1 MNNRHLLQINELV
14 IIGKFVQARNHWS
27 RIIVLAAANNSRQP
41 ISVLSCEI
49 SSSPNLRTWI
59 KSKFNRLLI
68 FRSQKNEPSCD
79 NFHWGIKFWWVDW
92 RELPLSQK
100 RGELLADKFT
110 FKLVEHGPVDIEK
123 WKKNT
128 THSYIST
135 EKKTG
140 PFHWRVC
147 IYWYIPPSRGQDV
160 HQIYPYFWR

>member
-1 MNNRHLLQINELV
+1 MV

-79 NFHWGIKFWWVDW
+79 NFHWGIKFWLVDW

-100 RGELLADKFT
+100 RGDLLSDQFT
-110 FKLVEHGPVDIEK
+110 FKFVELWPIDIEK
-123 WKKNT
+123 WKKNM

-135 EKKTG
+135 LKKKQAHSTG
-140 PFHWRVC
+140 ASV
-147 IYWYIPPSRGQDV
+147 YTG
-160 HQIYPYFWR
+160 IYPPPVDKTCIKYIHISDVRAYNK